1 MLSAYIHICGNNGGS
16 GPATVTI
23 DYSRQL
29 QDAIGLLTNLVTD
42 IRTHESATGIR
53 HDGTIQK
60 LESLNRV
67 SDSFLVLLE
76 EGRASQEQI
85 KALISQIAD
94 QVPTVRIAI
103 EGLQSAALEALETL
117 GNLMQREFDETQ
129 AALNNLTNAVNTGFS
144 QREQTWHSERV
155 TVVAIE
161 TSVTVTIPAGASDI
175 SAYIVGNVGN
185 CTPFIAGNKV
195 FAVGEQYH
203 RSNAASGSLWMV
215 EPETVFEVP
224 AGTKFQA
231 SYRARRDLGPIAQVG
246 GGNWSISDMEQLV
259 EVPSVLE
266 GSGY

>member
-1 MLSAYIHICGNNGGS
+1 MLSAYIHLCGNNGGS

-29 QDAIGLLTNLVTD
+29 QDAVGLLTNLVTD
-42 IRTHESATGIR
+42 IRAHETATGVR
-53 HDGTIQK
+53 HDATIQK

-67 SDSFLVLLE
+67 ADSFLVLLQ

-94 QVPTVRIAI
+94 QVPGIKTAI
-103 EGLQSAALEALETL
+103 EGLQSAALDALETL

-144 QREQTWHSERV
+144 QREQTWHSERI
-155 TVVAIE
+155 TVVALE

-175 SAYIVGNVGN
+175 SAYIVGN

-203 RSNAASGSLWMV
+203 RSNAASGNLWMV
-215 EPETVFEVP
+215 EPQTVFEVP

-231 SYRARRDLGPIAQVG
+231 SYRARRNLGAITQVG
-246 GGNWSISDMEQLV
+246 GGNWSISDMEQLI
-259 EVPSVLE
+259 EIPDILE